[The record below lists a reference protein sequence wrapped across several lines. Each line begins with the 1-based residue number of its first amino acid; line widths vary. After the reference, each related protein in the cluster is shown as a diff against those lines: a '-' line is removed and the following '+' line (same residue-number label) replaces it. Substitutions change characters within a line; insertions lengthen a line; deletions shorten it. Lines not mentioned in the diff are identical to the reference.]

1 MPWITAAAVMAEAGA
16 PDPTSLGFNDQT
28 AMTDHITDYLIPAA
42 QSLIEEHL
50 HRTYTVAELP
60 DGVRHVA
67 MRVCA
72 QALMKI
78 SIRKMGALIR
88 VGDYKV
94 ELSKSDILTPELL
107 AELAPFVKARTPGV
121 KATPYQTD
129 EMKERWE
136 ED

>member
-1 MPWITAAAVMAEAGA
+1 MTWITVDAVIAEAGH
-16 PDPTSLGFNDQT
+16 PDPTSLGFETQ
-28 AMTDHITDYLIPAA
+28 ALMESHIDEYLIPAA

-50 HRTYTVAELP
+50 RRAYKDSTVPEA
-60 DGVRHVA
+60 VSHVA

-107 AELAPFVKARTPGV
+107 AELAPFVLKRAPSV

>member
-1 MPWITAAAVMAEAGA
+1 MPWITSAAVLAEAGA
-16 PDPTSLGFNDQT
+16 PDPMALGFNDQT
-28 AMTDHITDYLIPAA
+28 AMTDHITNYLVPAA
-42 QSLIEEHL
+42 KSLIEEHL
-50 HRTYTVAELP
+50 HRTYTDAELP
-60 DGVRHVA
+60 DAVKHTA

-94 ELSKSDILTPELL
+94 ELSRSDIFTSELRE
-107 AELAPFVKARTPGV
+107 ELIPFIKKRTPGV
-121 KATPYQTD
+121 RATPYQTD
-129 EMKERWE
+129 EIKERWE

>member
-1 MPWITAAAVMAEAGA
+1 MPWITAAAVMAEAGT
-16 PDPTSLGFNDQT
+16 PDPTSLGFAT
-28 AMTDHITDYLIPAA
+28 ETVMTDHITNYLIPAA

-50 HRTYTVAELP
+50 KRTYTVAELP
-60 DGVRHVA
+60 DAVKHTA

-94 ELSKSDILTPELL
+94 ELSRSDIFTPELRD
-107 AELAPFVKARTPGV
+107 ELAPFIKGRTPGV
-121 KATPYQTD
+121 KATPYKTD